1 MNKSRIALLVV
12 LIGLSLWLQRQPQL
26 TIISYPLLLIS
37 TVPHEVGHGLA
48 ALLCGENFISLEMH
62 ADGSGQA
69 MHTISSGR
77 IDQAFIAAAGLIGPA
92 IAAAFGFF
100 LASRGRG
107 AQFGLATAGMGCL
120 ILVATVVKGLFANC
134 FIGGLG
140 LLLVLV
146 AALAPPRACQLLLV
160 FLAVQLSLSVFS
172 RSDYLFTRSA
182 GSGPSDVEHIAQNLF
197 LPYWFWG
204 GLCAIFSLV
213 VLIVGAWDFLSPSPN
228 REE

>member
-1 MNKSRIALLVV
+1 MSKSRIGLLLL

-26 TIISYPLLLIS
+26 TLISYPLLLIS
-37 TVPHEVGHGLA
+37 TVPHEVGHGVA
-48 ALLCGENFISLEMH
+48 ALLCGEQFISLEMH
-62 ADGSGQA
+62 PDASGQA
-69 MHTISSGR
+69 MHTVSSGR
-77 IDQAFIAAAGLIGPA
+77 LCQAFIAAAGLLGPA

-100 LASRGRG
+100 MAPRKGG
-107 AQFGLATAGMGCL
+107 ARLGLLTVGAGCL

-140 LLLVLV
+140 VLLVLA

-160 FLAVQLSLSVFS
+160 FLSVQLSLSVFS
-172 RSDYLFTRSA
+172 RSDYLFTRTA

-204 GLCAIFSLV
+204 GLCGIFSLV
-213 VLIVGAWDFLSPSPN
+213 VLIIGVWDYLSAPVDP
-228 REE
+228 EE